1 MDSPIEQSDSF
12 VDFLP
17 PPPPEPAPDNIRNLL
32 PDYRIDHL
40 LGSGGFADVY
50 YGNDED
56 GKAFALKIPKIDGNL
71 ASKDPKVMNRFKSEA
86 ELWMRLDHRNIVKL
100 HSIKTEPLPHMA
112 MELMAGGSLKQL
124 MKKHKLTIGETVQIM
139 VQVLEGLS
147 YAHKMAS
154 VHRDMKPEN
163 ILFSTRGVA
172 KITDWGIGKF
182 MASESVTGS
191 QDFKGTLSHSA
202 PEQFNKREYGN
213 VDWQTDIFQIGVM
226 FYKMVTGKNPF
237 KGEDIADC
245 MGKVLMDQPEQPSSL
260 NSEVPK
266 ELDEVIM
273 GALKKRK
280 EDRWGTDVMLYKLK
294 EISEK
299 KIISFP
305 DQRSDPDLKTL
316 HQSPEITQNILQS
329 SDSDSKTLHEAV
341 QVTHGILQST
351 DSNLKTLDK
360 SPEITP
366 NIVQDSD
373 PSTPQEQNI
382 SAENTTNVSSTSPN
396 TPPKIYSLALIT
408 FILSIVG
415 VIAVSIFVFFSII
428 PRPVSIA
435 GIVIFGILFGIA
447 GMYFNAISMRKID
460 NEPLQYKGRQMA
472 IVGIIIGI
480 ILLIGG
486 ILGVIYRGII

>member
-1 MDSPIEQSDSF
+1 MG
-12 VDFLP
+12 
-17 PPPPEPAPDNIRNLL
+17 
-32 PDYRIDHL
+32 IDEH
-40 LGSGGFADVY
+40 
-50 YGNDED
+50 
-56 GKAFALKIPKIDGNL
+56 GKELALKIPKTDGNL
-71 ASKDPKVMNRFKSEA
+71 ISMDEKVIGRFKSEG
-86 ELWMRLDHRNIVKL
+86 ELWMRLKNRNIVKL
-100 HSIKTEPLPHMA
+100 FSIKTEPVPHMA
-112 MELMAGGSLKQL
+112 MELMEGGSLKQL
-124 MKKHKLTIGETVQIM
+124 MKKHDLTVGESVQIM

-154 VHRDMKPEN
+154 VHRDIKSEN
-163 ILFSTRGVA
+163 ILFTSRGVA

-191 QDFKGTLSHSA
+191 RDFKGTLSHSA

-245 MGKVLMDQPEQPSSL
+245 MGKVLMDQPEQPSAL
-260 NSEVPK
+260 NPEVPE

-299 KIISFP
+299 KIIRFP
-305 DQRSDPDLKTL
+305 DLQPDSGPKTIAEY
-316 HQSPEITQNILQS
+316 PEITQSL
-329 SDSDSKTLHEAV
+329 
-341 QVTHGILQST
+341 
-351 DSNLKTLDK
+351 
-360 SPEITP
+360 
-366 NIVQDSD
+366 VQDSID
-373 PSTPQEQNI
+373 ISTLQKKTI
-382 SAENTTNVSSTSPN
+382 SAEKTTAVSPISQDHLSNPTEKTIRVDEPAAVSSSSPSSS
-396 TPPKIYSLALIT
+396 PDHQQKIYSLALIT

-415 VIAVSIFVFFSII
+415 VIAVSIFVVSRLI
-428 PRPVSIA
+428 PRPVSIV

-460 NEPLQYKGRQMA
+460 KEPLQYKGRQMA

-480 ILLIGG
+480 ILFIGG
-486 ILGVIYRGII
+486 ILGLINTVTR